1 MEGTCARMAFLRL
14 ITVCLVVLV
23 VTFGAA
29 HRPASAVA
37 NRSASPD
44 APRLEQMVATDLVDL
59 QAKVSVV
66 KADQA
71 ELAKITR
78 DMGLFY
84 RLNNLTLSYKE
95 PNKLRMEG
103 RIGHLVFNGANRYFR
118 VPALQISKKDDLGDS
133 PGKRYSTLELGLLSR
148 SFLAATQSRFLRE
161 ETVDGTRAYVFDVS
175 YRGDDTSRNV
185 VWVDATTHALIKRD
199 WLDGAGKRKATFL
212 YLEPRE
218 VKPGIWFPTRIEL
231 RTADDVVAA
240 VTAYSDVKVNQGLA
254 ETLFEIS

>member
-1 MEGTCARMAFLRL
+1 MIFFRRK
-14 ITVCLVVLV
+14 TVCLAVLA
-23 VTFGAA
+23 VTIGVAY
-29 HRPASAVA
+29 RPAPAVTTGP
-37 NRSASPD
+37 ASPD
-44 APRLEQMVATDLVDL
+44 APRLEQMVAADLVDL
-59 QAKVSVV
+59 QAKVTVV

-78 DMGLFY
+78 DMGMFY

-161 ETVDGTRAYVFDVS
+161 ETLDGARAYVFDVS

-185 VWVDATTHALIKRD
+185 VWVDARTHALIKRE
-199 WLDGAGKRKATFL
+199 WFNGSGKRKATFL

-218 VKPGIWFPTRIEL
+218 VKQGIWFPARIEL

-240 VTAYSDVKVNQGLA
+240 ITAYSDVKVNQGLA
-254 ETLFEIS
+254 EALFEIS